1 MPSPGLNQLI
11 WLHSWVSS
19 SVPRRTQQNRI
30 KSAKISLGRCWW
42 GMEEKARKWWESYQT
57 TTQVPQ
63 RRRGRESDGNDSD
76 TGQSKEGLPR
86 LSESSGQSC
95 HPRSLH
101 LPGPGPPLSPWCVQ
115 SWTRSSHGKCAS
127 EQPTALGFISQHPW
141 SWSAMLPVAAELHGV
156 CLGPPAHRTGLYIVP

>member
-19 SVPRRTQQNRI
+19 SVPRSTQQNRI

-101 LPGPGPPLSPWCVQ
+101 L
-115 SWTRSSHGKCAS
+115 WTRSPSVSLMCS
-127 EQPTALGFISQHPW
+127 VMDQEQPW
-141 SWSAMLPVAAELHGV
+141 EV
-156 CLGPPAHRTGLYIVP
+156 CLRATHSSGFQITASVVMVSYAPCSCRTAWRVLRTTST